1 MGVAILDEIAENWAR
16 YFVSQSIMYCFL
28 QQTACGMS
36 CRPWILVFVSFIC
49 ILPTEE
55 SFPVYAHYR
64 HSNWYCQKVASSNFT
79 FRGLFYMLQKKSS
92 LLRTLNAHITNI
104 QPHPTPEEKIKMEVL
119 KLYERELR
127 ASEKSLV
134 AVLQDLNQT
143 LSSDYQSLDNIKQS
157 CQMRMSDVR
166 EAAVLVEEDYNA
178 ILYLEKEMNSLHPN
192 VNSTL
197 QIHNHVINEILAEI
211 SHAADNLEHALQ
223 KEDIFSDSKRMEGA
237 AFETVVKL
245 SEGSFP
251 EDHRLMN
258 IQKRLQEEKEEEE
271 RGNEASGRGI
281 SMLIDSANNQYILS
295 RPRDITIPIED
306 HRLIHDIVNLLLL
319 SFILSGVCLLLKIP
333 SLFGYIFAGILLGPV
348 GYNVISS
355 VVQVETI
362 GEFGVIFIVFMIGLE
377 FSAEKL
383 RKVYDEFEYSYYFSL
398 GTRLI

>member
-1 MGVAILDEIAENWAR
+1 
-16 YFVSQSIMYCFL
+16 
-28 QQTACGMS
+28 
-36 CRPWILVFVSFIC
+36 
-49 ILPTEE
+49 
-55 SFPVYAHYR
+55 
-64 HSNWYCQKVASSNFT
+64 
-79 FRGLFYMLQKKSS
+79 
-92 LLRTLNAHITNI
+92 
-104 QPHPTPEEKIKMEVL
+104 
-119 KLYERELR
+119 
-127 ASEKSLV
+127 
-134 AVLQDLNQT
+134 
-143 LSSDYQSLDNIKQS
+143 
-157 CQMRMSDVR
+157 MRMSDVR

>member
-1 MGVAILDEIAENWAR
+1 
-16 YFVSQSIMYCFL
+16 
-28 QQTACGMS
+28 
-36 CRPWILVFVSFIC
+36 
-49 ILPTEE
+49 
-55 SFPVYAHYR
+55 
-64 HSNWYCQKVASSNFT
+64 
-79 FRGLFYMLQKKSS
+79 MLQKKSS